1 MLSRYLW
8 PRVCDLDNNGF
19 LLICVLPGN
28 LMKHVWRYDW
38 DSDILMSIFVL
49 VSSCPRCGE
58 REGLMRTWACKLET
72 LWEASVAWDLFP
84 FAFVPMMTTLWFDDD
99 DGEPLRIVTASVP
112 VLARRDAL
120 EFSLSSED
128 LISSYP

>member
-8 PRVCDLDNNGF
+8 PRVCDLDNNWF

-58 REGLMRTWACKLET
+58 REGLMRT
-72 LWEASVAWDLFP
+72 
-84 FAFVPMMTTLWFDDD
+84 
-99 DGEPLRIVTASVP
+99 
-112 VLARRDAL
+112 
-120 EFSLSSED
+120 
-128 LISSYP
+128 